1 MRYSGNYMK
10 KFGVLPFGNDVF
22 EYTISNTN
30 GMSLSAI
37 NYGGIITK
45 LYVPSRDGS
54 LHNVVLS
61 YPNLNGYISD
71 TYYIGALIG
80 RCANRIAH
88 ASFILNDT
96 EYSVTKSHG
105 ANHLHGGLKGF
116 HAVYWEISKKK
127 TYRGEC
133 LELRYRSMDGEEG
146 YPGNLDVLVLY
157 ELLDTNELIITYSA
171 HSDAP
176 TIANFTQHSYFNLS
190 GSLEQNV
197 LQHNI
202 EFFGSQF
209 LPVQSDGI
217 PIGTI
222 RPISELCD
230 SRTTVHSILTSQ
242 SPQILFAQGL
252 DHCFVVSDV
261 SSQELH
267 KCVKIMSPAT
277 NIALTVYS
285 NQEAFQCYSGNFL
298 AGNFVKHAGL
308 CVETQAYTNAINE
321 PSFPSVI
328 LLPNTLYERKT
339 VFSFS

>member
-1 MRYSGNYMK
+1 MRYSGNCMK
-10 KFGVLPFGNDVF
+10 KFGVLPSGKDVF
-22 EYTISNTN
+22 EYTISNAN

-45 LYVPSRDGS
+45 LYVPSHDGS

-61 YPNLNGYISD
+61 YPNLNGYLSD
-71 TYYIGALIG
+71 TFYIGALIG

-88 ASFILNDT
+88 ASFVLYDDH
-96 EYSVTKSHG
+96 YYVTKNYG
-105 ANHLHGGLKGF
+105 TINLNGGVKGI
-116 HAVYWEISKKK
+116 HVAYWNMSKKR
-127 TYRGEC
+127 TLRGEC
-133 LELRYRSMDGEEG
+133 LELRYRSVDGEEG
-146 YPGNLDVLVLY
+146 YPGNLDILVLY
-157 ELLDTNELIITYSA
+157 ELLDTNELNITYTA
-171 HSDAP
+171 NSDAP

-190 GSLEQNV
+190 GSLEDNV
-197 LQHNI
+197 LQHSI

-217 PIGTI
+217 PLGTI
-222 RPISELCD
+222 RPISELCK
-230 SRTTVHSILTSQ
+230 SQASLCSILESQ
-242 SPQILFAQGL
+242 SAQIQIAQGL
-252 DHCFVVSDV
+252 DHCFVVSDA

-298 AGNFVKHAGL
+298 TGNFVKHAGL
-308 CVETQAYTNAINE
+308 CIETQAYTNAINE
-321 PSFPSVI
+321 VSFPSVV
-328 LLPNTLYERKT
+328 LEPHTRYERIT